1 MRLQL
6 RHAPIPEGVLFTIER
21 KGLLGKTSVIP
32 ANSWAEADLGVLSS
46 PVALLLRALDEA
58 APDNQ
63 DDAYP
68 VESEPAARFH
78 QSGLLLT
85 HGRIA
90 HFGHAQ
96 ALMLGLPPVTPYCLS
111 IQSRGIMS
119 QNDFRL
125 DTAWLTPKGIRAT
138 GTQRVG
144 SMLRHQGVWQRL
156 PHALHALASAI
167 DVFNMLPHDAYDE
180 RRKQLSCI
188 TAALPQQARDRIVR
202 DGYLDSL
209 RVYHAAAMSLRLTTT
224 DGQFDFEP
232 VLFGRSWR
240 DRDDADDATP
250 ESTTDAPPLPL
261 ESEAL
266 LPQTLHERFVRD
278 LTQTYLTARSSY
290 VLGENRYIYVEPM
303 LRDALD
309 MVRELRGAT
318 NEIRRDFARTP
329 QRYLRERLG
338 DAFGEDAVEAMFV
351 VTQEYSERVIGLGV
365 WEPKVLPWIERA
377 PNTWIPERYGIKV
390 EQHFIAFENPQAV
403 STAIAQVQAAINED
417 RPSILLEDIA
427 VPANQ
432 STLDT
437 LTSIANLLPDCPA
450 EEAEQP
456 TCPPPDDQPQDR
468 HGPIFI
474 DVADNFE
481 ETQYCSYRQRPQVP
495 SQYGPP
501 HALRTSLKG
510 HQREAFAWLIDMWSD
525 GYSGTLL
532 ADDMGLGKTL
542 TTLTFLSWLQQRRRE
557 LGYDHKPLL
566 IVAPTSLIGN
576 WACEAATHLDDQ
588 GLGPCLSLHGSQLRT
603 LRQAAGRDVESGST
617 HLDIERIRQAD
628 WVVTT
633 YETLRD
639 YHHSLACIP
648 WAAVVFDEMQKAKNP
663 TSQIT
668 RAVNVLSSEFCLGLT
683 GTPIENSLADIWC
696 IMDTLLPG
704 FLGDLKAF
712 LQQYDGTG
720 STLKELKDRLEGDGN
735 RRFRPMLRRMKTD
748 TLDGLPAKNDHVK
761 RSIMPDRQEAAYE
774 KALREHAASGEAN
787 GLRLLQTL
795 RMISLHPEH
804 PAQWMQ
810 AGDDYIGW
818 SARLHTTINLLDDIH
833 QRGEKVLIFL
843 ESLDLQDILSI
854 KIKERFGLRKLP
866 SIINGSV
873 PGPVRQR
880 YVQAF
885 QDKAQTFDVMI
896 LSPKAGGTGLTLT
909 AANHVI
915 HLTRWW
921 NPAVE
926 DQCTDRIYRIGQ
938 TKDVHVYYPLA
949 IHRLP
954 HLQDYSFDLRLHEL
968 LERKRAMSREVL
980 LPPVDGHEEALL
992 SSGVLPGHYAAAS
1005 AAG

>member
-6 RHAPIPEGVLFTIER
+6 RHAPIPEGVLFTVEN
-21 KGLLGKTSVIP
+21 KGLLGKISVIP

-63 DDAYP
+63 DDAHP
-68 VESEPAARFH
+68 VEPEPAARFH

-90 HFGHAQ
+90 HLGHAQ

-156 PHALHALASAI
+156 PRALHALASAI

-278 LTQTYLTARSSY
+278 LTQTYPTARSSY

-309 MVRELRGAT
+309 IVRELRGAT

-403 STAIAQVQAAINED
+403 STAIAQMQAAINED
-417 RPSILLEDIA
+417 RPTILLEAIA

-437 LTSIANLLPDCPA
+437 LTSISNLLPDCPT

-456 TCPPPDDQPQDR
+456 TGPPPDDLPQDK

-474 DVADNFE
+474 DITDNFE

-495 SQYGPP
+495 SQYGLP
-501 HALRTSLKG
+501 HALRTTLKE

-576 WACEAATHLDDQ
+576 WQNEATIHLEDS
-588 GLGPCLSLHGSQLRT
+588 GLGQCLNLHGAQLRT
-603 LRQAAGRDVESGST
+603 LRLAAGRDVESGSS
-617 HLDIERIRQAD
+617 HLDMERIRQAD

-639 YHHSLACIP
+639 YHHSLASIP

-668 RAVNVLSSEFCLGLT
+668 RAVNVLRSEFCLGLT

-696 IMDTLLPG
+696 IMDALLPG
-704 FLGDLKAF
+704 FLSDLKGF

-720 STLKELKDRLEGDGN
+720 TTLKELKERLEGGISH
-735 RRFRPMLRRMKTD
+735 RFRPMLRRMKTD
-748 TLDGLPAKNDHVK
+748 TLEGLPTKTEHEK
-761 RSIMPDRQEAAYE
+761 RATMPPLQANAYE
-774 KALREHAASGEAN
+774 NALREHTASKRAN
-787 GLRLLQTL
+787 GLKLLQTL
-795 RMISLHPEH
+795 RMVSLHPE
-804 PAQWMQ
+804 PPSVWMH
-810 AGDDYIGW
+810 AGDEYITW
-818 SARLHTTINLLDDIH
+818 SARLQTTINLLESIH
-833 QRGEKVLIFL
+833 RQDEKALIFL
-843 ESLDLQDILSI
+843 EFLDLQDILAI
-854 KIKERFGLRKLP
+854 KIKERFRLNRLP

-873 PGPVRQR
+873 PSHVRQK
-880 YVQAF
+880 YVERF
-885 QDKAQTFDVMI
+885 QEQTDTFDVMI

-909 AANHVI
+909 AANHAI
-915 HLTRWW
+915 HLSRWW

-938 TKDVHVYYPLA
+938 KKDVHVYYPLA
-949 IHRLP
+949 VHGLP
-954 HLQDYSFDLRLHEL
+954 HLQEYSFDLRLHAL
-968 LERKRAMSREVL
+968 LERKREMSREVL
-980 LPPVDGHEEALL
+980 LPPVDGQEEALL
-992 SSGVLPGHYAAAS
+992 ASGVLPEHYTADAATS
-1005 AAG
+1005 